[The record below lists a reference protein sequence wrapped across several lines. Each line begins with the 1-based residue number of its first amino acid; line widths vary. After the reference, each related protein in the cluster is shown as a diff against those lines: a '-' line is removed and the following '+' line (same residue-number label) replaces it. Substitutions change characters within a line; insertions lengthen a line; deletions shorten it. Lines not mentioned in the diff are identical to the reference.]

1 LRSYVC
7 TQLNFSL
14 SDSIGVEVGGYD
26 LSDLLQADPEN
37 PQQSAQTKQTMEDI
51 IRVGVNHIT
60 ASLDSELF
68 VVKGDKDGES
78 GNDRAAAEKV
88 ARKIQSTAAEM
99 AGSVGGREGE
109 TFKYITELRMCLKM
123 HTNAS

>member
-1 LRSYVC
+1 M
-7 TQLNFSL
+7 
-14 SDSIGVEVGGYD
+14 EVGGYD

-68 VVKGDKDGES
+68 VVKGDKEGES

-109 TFKYITELRMCLKM
+109 TFEYITELRMCLKM